1 MLRMRRVPQK
11 TDAVYLFDGTTQSR
25 DKSEYKDWS
34 NIVRLHALVFSHPPS
49 DGVLLDMY
57 GDGVGCRVNEKIF
70 GSTMG
75 KGLEKRIEEAYY
87 DLGTQVGN
95 ARKGGDDLHVFVFGF
110 SRGAYEARLFCEL
123 VACCGV
129 PSNEGSYDEAMSRL
143 VAHDLDAARKGV
155 VDGKYLSPP
164 YIDLLGVFDTVKM
177 TKYGSGVDISK
188 LPNIVRHACHAMS
201 YNERR
206 SIFPLT
212 RFAPG
217 QQNVEEVWF
226 IGSHT
231 DVGGGY
237 VTRGLADCSLE
248 WMVGKANEYGLPVAL
263 NTIEGD
269 TANHEAK
276 FNDSATWCQTL
287 WGLLTKERVAQIDD
301 VFHWS
306 VEDQRSLVANAVP
319 DLPDTSVI
327 AYTPRPNVM
336 TMMA

>member
-1 MLRMRRVPQK
+1 MK
-11 TDAVYLFDGTTQSR
+11 KYAVYLFDGTTQDR
-25 DKSEYKDWS
+25 HKSEYKDWS

-57 GDGVGCRVNEKIF
+57 GDGVGCRVNETIF

-110 SRGAYEARLFCEL
+110 SRGAYAARLFCEL

-143 VAHDLDAARKGV
+143 VAHDLDAVQKGV
-155 VDGKYLSPP
+155 ADGKYLSPP
-164 YIDLLGVFDTVKM
+164 NIDMLGVFDTVKM

-201 YNERR
+201 YHERR
-206 SIFPLT
+206 CFFPLT
-212 RFAPG
+212 RFAPD
-217 QQNVEEVWF
+217 QSNVEEVWF
-226 IGSHT
+226 VGSHT
-231 DVGGGY
+231 DIGGGY
-237 VTRGLADCSLE
+237 VKRGLADHSLV
-248 WMVGKANEYGLPVAL
+248 WMVYKANEYGLP
-263 NTIEGD
+263 IELTAIDED
-269 TANHEAK
+269 TAKHVSK
-276 FNDSATWCQTL
+276 FNDSAVWYQTA
-287 WGLLTKERVAQIDD
+287 WGLFTKKREALPGD

-306 VEDQRSLVANAVP
+306 VADERALVANEVP
-319 DLPDTSVI
+319 ALPDGEAI
-327 AYTPRPNVM
+327 AYTSKPNNGV
-336 TMMA
+336 AVV

>member
-1 MLRMRRVPQK
+1 MK
-11 TDAVYLFDGTTQSR
+11 KYAVYLFDGTTQDR
-25 DKSEYKDWS
+25 HKSEYKDWS

-57 GDGVGCRVNEKIF
+57 GDGVGCRVNETIF

-110 SRGAYEARLFCEL
+110 SRGAYAARLFCEL

-143 VAHDLDAARKGV
+143 VAHDLDAVQKGV
-155 VDGKYLSPP
+155 ADGKYLSPP
-164 YIDLLGVFDTVKM
+164 NIDPLGVFDTVKM

-201 YNERR
+201 YHERR
-206 SIFPLT
+206 CFFPLT
-212 RFAPG
+212 RFAPD
-217 QQNVEEVWF
+217 QSNVEEVWF
-226 IGSHT
+226 VGSHT
-231 DVGGGY
+231 DIGGGY
-237 VTRGLADCSLE
+237 VKRGLADHSLV
-248 WMVGKANEYGLPVAL
+248 WMVYKANEYGLP
-263 NTIEGD
+263 IELTAIDED
-269 TANHEAK
+269 TAKHVSK
-276 FNDSATWCQTL
+276 FNDSAVWYQTA
-287 WGLLTKERVAQIDD
+287 WGLFTKKREALPGD

-306 VEDQRSLVANAVP
+306 VADERALVANEVP
-319 DLPDTSVI
+319 ALPDGEAI
-327 AYTPRPNVM
+327 AYTSKPNNGV
-336 TMMA
+336 AVV